1 MSIYLTPKYNLP
13 VQLVLNP
20 FGAPRGK
27 VGFCIYAAGTVARTT
42 WTALGGKIAWYSS
55 SKIS

>member
-27 VGFCIYAAGTVARTT
+27 VGFCIYAAVARTT